1 MWLVEVLV
9 GHGSGEEDRVIGCG
23 DKKKCGERVF

>member
-1 MWLVEVLV
+1 VEVLV

-23 DKKKCGERVF
+23 DKKKCGVGVF